1 MNGNSNIRIFVD
13 AHVVD
18 GPHQGTRT
26 FIEQLYSELV
36 HKPGIRIFIAARNTA
51 ELKRVFE
58 NNENVVYVKYR
69 SNNRMHR
76 LLVEIPYLLKKHKI
90 DYAHF
95 QYITPLKTKCKTIVT
110 THDV

>member
-1 MNGNSNIRIFVD
+1 MTGETNIRIFVD

-36 HKPGIRIFIAARNTA
+36 HKPGIQLFIAARNTS

-58 NNENVVYVKYR
+58 NNENIQYIKYR
-69 SNNRMHR
+69 SQNTMQR
-76 LLVEIPYLLKKHKI
+76 LLVEIPYL
-90 DYAHF
+90 
-95 QYITPLKTKCKTIVT
+95 
-110 THDV
+110 